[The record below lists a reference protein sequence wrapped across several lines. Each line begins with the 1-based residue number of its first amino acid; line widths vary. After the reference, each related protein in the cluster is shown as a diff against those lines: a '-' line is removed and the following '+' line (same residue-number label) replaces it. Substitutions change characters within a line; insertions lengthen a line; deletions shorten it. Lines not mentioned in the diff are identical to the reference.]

1 MALLEIKNLTVS
13 FKNVQ
18 AVQGAGLIVNQG
30 EFVALLGQSGCGK
43 TSLALSIL
51 QLQNSSKILG
61 QILYN
66 GVNLLSLTESELNH
80 IRGKDIAM
88 IFQEPMSSLNPVQK
102 VGRQIMESLLLHTS
116 KPTKKKV
123 LELMK
128 QVDLPSRLMHS
139 YPHELSGGQRQRIM
153 IAMALAGN
161 PKILIADEP
170 TTALDSVTQEQI
182 LELLKS
188 LQKKLNLAILFITH
202 DVEIVQNIANRFYVM
217 EQGRIIGNQRPSIPQ
232 LSEPIPFSMPAQKV
246 LEVQNLTVRYGKLT
260 AVKDFSFD
268 LYQGETLG
276 LIGQSGCGKSSV
288 GFAITRLIEASGRV
302 ILNDV
307 DFFKLKGKQ
316 LKQYRSKIQM
326 VFQDPFNSLN
336 PRMMIRDII
345 AEGLKIQH
353 RKDDIDSCVL
363 SLLHAVHLPV
373 SILKRY
379 PHELSGGQRVRVAL
393 ARALIMNPAVLVLDE
408 ITTALDVHTQ
418 SIILELL
425 KELQQQTKIAYLFIS
440 HDKRILKSIAHR
452 VIEMN
457 PILL

>member
-1 MALLEIKNLTVS
+1 MALLEIKNLTVT

-18 AVQGAGLIVNQG
+18 AVQGADLIVNQG

-66 GVNLLSLTESELNH
+66 GVNLLALSETELNR

-102 VGRQIMESLLLHTS
+102 VGRQIMESLILHTA

-161 PKILIADEP
+161 PRILIADEP
-170 TTALDSVTQEQI
+170 TTALDSVTQNQI
-182 LELLKS
+182 LELLKN
-188 LQKKLNLAILFITH
+188 LQKQLNLAILFITH
-202 DVEIVQNIANRFYVM
+202 DVEIIQNIADRFYVM
-217 EQGRIIGNQRPSIPQ
+217 KQGRVISDQKPT
-232 LSEPIPFSMPAQKV
+232 LSPLSDPIPFLMPASKV
-246 LEVQNLTVRYGKLT
+246 LEVRNLKVCYDKLTV
-260 AVKDFSFD
+260 VKDFSFD
-268 LYQGETLG
+268 LHQGETLG
-276 LIGQSGCGKSSV
+276 LVGQSGCGKSSV
-288 GFAITRLIEASGRV
+288 GFAITRLIEASGQV

-307 DFFKLKGKQ
+307 DFFKLKGKK
-316 LKQYRSKIQM
+316 LKQCRSKIQM

-353 RKDDIDSCVL
+353 QKDVDSAVL
-363 SLLHAVHLPV
+363 TLLKAVHLPEE
-373 SILKRY
+373 ILCRY

-393 ARALIMNPAVLVLDE
+393 ARALIMKPNVLVLDE
-408 ITTALDVHTQ
+408 ITTALDVQTQ
-418 SIILELL
+418 SVILDLL
-425 KELQQQTKIAYLFIS
+425 KELQQKTKIAYLFIS
-440 HDKRILKSIAHR
+440 HDKRILKSVAHR
-452 VIEMN
+452 VIEMKTTT
-457 PILL
+457 PF